1 MRSSVQS
8 LRASAPV
15 RPNAILVCGRHYI
28 DVSLLDISL
37 QGAIVQ
43 MREPVSLAP
52 GLSCALRVLSAGGY
66 QVFEAEAVIARF
78 SEGRTVLQFGAPHE
92 GLRRALEDFLRA
104 RPEGRLELHRSLDA
118 LCRCERTTD
127 QGDIS
132 STSRAISTP
141 MPPPAMTSVG

>member
-8 LRASAPV
+8 LRAPAPV

-28 DVSLLDISL
+28 DVGLLDISL

-43 MREPVSLAP
+43 TREPVSLTA
-52 GLSCALRVLSAGGY
+52 GVSCALRVLSAGGY
-66 QVFEAEAVIARF
+66 QAFEAEAIIARF
-78 SEGRTVLQFGAPHE
+78 GEGRAVLQFGAPHE
-92 GLRRALEDFLRA
+92 GMRRALEDFMGA
-104 RPEGRLELHRSLDA
+104 RNGGRLELNRSLDA
-118 LCRCERTTD
+118 LCRCEQKTD

-141 MPPPAMTSVG
+141 MLPPAMTSVG